1 MGLLCLIACFWVGK
15 GYVFTVLLLT
25 LHIFVMVLRGWVLVW
40 GELLG
45 ESVSK
50 KGLYMRFC

>member
-1 MGLLCLIACFWVGK
+1 MCLIACFFGGGK
-15 GYVFTVLLLT
+15 GYVFSGLLLVV
-25 LHIFVMVLRGWVLVW
+25 HIFVMVLRGWVLVW

-50 KGLYMRFC
+50 KGLYMPFC